1 MNVLSDRIINL
12 TESATLRMAALARE
26 LQQKGVNV
34 INLSLG
40 EPDFQTPWHIREEGI
55 RHRSTSKM
63 QQKKLLTMATLFT
76 PLFRVI

>member
-40 EPDFQTPWHIREEGI
+40 EPDFQTPQHI
-55 RHRSTSKM
+55 KDAA
-63 QQKKLLTMATLFT
+63 KKAIDDGYTFYT
-76 PLFRVI
+76 PVSGLRQI